1 MHAIGYCLAFIL
13 CGILGVWLSLFILFI
28 SLYLPYQIFLKV
40 FYNRNLTDAIRGH
53 LRDPWED

>member
-13 CGILGVWLSLFILFI
+13 CGILGVWLSLFILYT
-28 SLYLPYQIFLKV
+28 SLYLPYSVFLWV
-40 FYNRNLTDAIRGH
+40 FYRRDLTDALKQH